1 MEEDNN
7 PVNTQSDD
15 NVQPEP
21 VTPAPE
27 NIKVDTETVNDPNT
41 FSIPNTP
48 SQPAPNIDTPKPKN
62 RKKLYLIILAIV
74 VLIAAG
80 VAAWYFVIYKPSSI
94 SNNVKVPAVSAPKP
108 TAPVVKETDPQVI
121 KFITPTT
128 GESWLD
134 NPVKIAKQGFFVYKD
149 PSYYAGEGFTDYYR
163 VGTRGKNTIIM
174 TSSPGV
180 SWSITSLY
188 EQSPDGT
195 VTLVNHPSSTATYN
209 SDYSNTLPEYSD
221 PKVKL
226 SNDIHYDS
234 VSIPDQ
240 IKIDDKGSL
249 VSAPVYPNIGNEY
262 ISPTSDSKV
271 SYKETLV
278 KQLGRSAL
286 YLSESTNLET
296 KLVSISYFIKTP
308 FNTQITLGYEPLDL
322 SLTNYKW
329 ETGYSVGS
337 TLNAI
342 TRGCGSASAS
352 VTRSDSISQSDV
364 VEVGKSGK
372 GLVVYGFKDK
382 NNSLLQK
389 AFTEFKDFVSYDTS
403 STLKDMTIDEFMKE
417 HGVVLYKDVNGQWL
431 VYVNSQLA
439 PMGGC
444 AKPVVYLY
452 PQTEESVTVRVGADV
467 KISDPFY
474 NPSTGWTAIAKPNGQ
489 LTVNGVNYNSLFW
502 EGPGYGQYP
511 QITEGTVVK
520 QNDVMPTIRKQ
531 LAQQGL
537 NQTEINDFVEY
548 WNGKLPTKPYVRL
561 TWFNTAQMD
570 RLAPLFV
577 YPKPD
582 TIIRVFLDTSGLDE
596 PISLPPQNLRSI
608 PRKGFTLVEWGGLP
622 SHRLY

>member
-7 PVNTQSDD
+7 PVNTQPDD
-15 NVQPEP
+15 NIQPELI
-21 VTPAPE
+21 TPATE
-27 NIKVDTETVNDPNT
+27 NIKVDPEIATNPGT
-41 FSIPNTP
+41 FSIPDAS
-48 SQPAPNIDTPKPKN
+48 SQPAPNIDKPKPKN
-62 RKKLYLIILAIV
+62 RKKLYLIILAV
-74 VLIAAG
+74 VILIAAG
-80 VAAWYFVIYKPSSI
+80 VAAWYFVIYKPSSTA
-94 SNNVKVPAVSAPKP
+94 NNAKVPAVSAPKP

-149 PSYYAGEGFTDYYR
+149 PSYYAGEGFTDYFR
-163 VGTRGKNTIIM
+163 VGTRGKNTIIL
-174 TSSPGV
+174 TSAPGV
-180 SWSITSLY
+180 VASDYHLY
-188 EQSPDGT
+188 EQSPDGIIT
-195 VTLVNHPSSTATYN
+195 VINHPSSTATYN
-209 SDYSNTLPEYSD
+209 SDYSNELPSYSSS
-221 PKVKL
+221 KVQL

-234 VSIPDQ
+234 LSVPDQ
-240 IKIDDKGSL
+240 IRIDEKGSI
-249 VSAPVYPNIGNEY
+249 VTQPAYPSLGNEY
-262 ISPTSDSKV
+262 IAPTSTDKT

-278 KQLGRSAL
+278 KQLGGSSL

-308 FNTQITLGYEPLDL
+308 FNSQITMGYEPLDL

-329 ETGYSVGS
+329 ETGFSVGS
-337 TLNAI
+337 SLNAI

-372 GLVVYGFKDK
+372 GLLVYGFKDK

-389 AFTEFKDFVSYDTS
+389 AFTEFKDFLSYDPS
-403 STLKDMTIDEFMKE
+403 SSLKDMTIDDFMKE

-467 KISDPFY
+467 EISDPFY
-474 NPSTGWTAIAKPNGQ
+474 NPSTGWTAVAKPNGQ

-520 QNDVMPTIRKQ
+520 QGDVMPTVRKQ

-537 NQTEINDFVEY
+537 NQTEINDFIEY

-570 RLAPLFV
+570 KLAPLFV

-582 TIIRVFLDTSGLDE
+582 TVIRVFLDASGLDK
-596 PISLPPQNLRSI
+596 PISLPSQNLQSI

-622 SHRLY
+622 SQRLY